1 MVTQTFD
8 FLYDFASPY
17 TYLVHKVLPE
27 IEARTGA
34 RAVYKPVLLGGIFKA
49 TGNISPLQV
58 AAKLTYQSA
67 DIRRFVKHH
76 NISYQHNPHFPVMT
90 LNLMRGA
97 IFATNTAYEKTYINT
112 VFDAMWIKGRKMDDP
127 NTVFKVLTSADLPAS
142 QIIAGMAEPLVKS
155 ALITATQDAVD
166 RGVFG
171 APTLIVEDEMFFGKD
186 ALSDLERALG

>member
-34 RAVYKPVLLGGIFKA
+34 RAVYKPVLMGGIFKA

-58 AAKLTYQSA
+58 AAKLAYQSA

-97 IFATNTAYEKTYINT
+97 IFATNTAYKKTYIDA
-112 VFDAMWIKGRKMDDP
+112 VFGAMWIKGHKMDDP
-127 NTVFKVLTSADLPAS
+127 NKGFKVLTSADLPAS

-155 ALITATQDAVD
+155 ALITATQDAMD
-166 RGVFG
+166 CGQCG
-171 APTLIVEDEMFFGKD
+171 APTLSVGDEMFFGKD
-186 ALSDLERALG
+186 ALLNLERALG

>member
-1 MVTQTFD
+1 MTQTFD
-8 FLYDFASPY
+8 FLYDFASQY

-127 NTVFKVLTSADLPAS
+127 NTVFKVQTSADLPTS
-142 QIIAGMAEPLVKS
+142 QIIAGMSEPLVKS

-171 APTLIVEDEMFFGKD
+171 APTLFVEDEMFFGKD
-186 ALSDLERALG
+186 TLPDLERALG

>member
-1 MVTQTFD
+1 M
-8 FLYDFASPY
+8 
-17 TYLVHKVLPE
+17 
-27 IEARTGA
+27 
-34 RAVYKPVLLGGIFKA
+34 
-49 TGNISPLQV
+49 
-58 AAKLTYQSA
+58 
-67 DIRRFVKHH
+67 KHH

-171 APTLIVEDEMFFGKD
+171 APTPFVGDEMFFGKD
-186 ALSDLERALG
+186 ALPDLERALG

>member
-1 MVTQTFD
+1 M
-8 FLYDFASPY
+8 
-17 TYLVHKVLPE
+17 
-27 IEARTGA
+27 
-34 RAVYKPVLLGGIFKA
+34 
-49 TGNISPLQV
+49 

-67 DIRRFVKHH
+67 DMGRFVKHH
-76 NISYQHNPHFPVMT
+76 NISYQHNSHFPVMT
-90 LNLMRGA
+90 LTLMRGA

-171 APTLIVEDEMFFGKD
+171 APTLFVEDEMFFGKD